1 MNSGRIGRILE
12 NPRRAVIAQA
22 EIDAVLAAT
31 SCWLEKSVIGLGLCP
46 FAAPVV
52 RAGRLRLRVSEGRSA
67 GQVLKDLCRELMW
80 LADQDAA
87 VCETTLLIHPWA
99 LGDFLEFNEF
109 LADCERAVAS
119 LGLEGVLQVA
129 SFHPQYQFAG
139 TSPDDV
145 TNCTN
150 RSPYPTLHVLRESS
164 IAQAVDGLADPG
176 KIYRDNIHTLEVLG
190 PDGWAAL
197 WGH

>member
-1 MNSGRIGRILE
+1 M
-12 NPRRAVIAQA
+12 
-22 EIDAVLAAT
+22 EIDAVVAAT

-52 RAGRLRLRVSEGRSA
+52 RAGRLRMRVSDARSA
-67 GQVLKDLCRELMW
+67 GHVLEDLCRELTW
-80 LADQDAA
+80 LADQDPT

-99 LGDFLEFNEF
+99 LGNFPEFNEF
-109 LADCERAVAS
+109 LADCEAAVAA

-129 SFHPQYQFAG
+129 SFHPLYQFAG
-139 TSPDDV
+139 TSADDV
-145 TNCTN
+145 SNCTN
-150 RSPYPTLHVLRESS
+150 RSPYPTLHVLREAS

-176 KIYRDNIHTLEVLG
+176 KIYRDNIHTLEALG